1 MQQSGAPA
9 DLQRKLSKNRNK
21 CVISPEGITSEGFN
35 DTVKPFTGTTSSY
48 ISHTGSGGGAC
59 AVPTSA
65 MEARVLGL
73 RAEAVLQ
80 PLPLDVTSR
89 LHILCTDKV
98 LLKRRGKRC
107 TPRSDP
113 VLGLRRVTLSGFA
126 AASADLMRGSPT
138 CFFCQVLNCVES
150 EAPRC
155 AQATVITHLTCC
167 RRPLSRV
174 PTSSLG
180 PLHLLV
186 TLLDKRPFKMQADHI
201 TACFHGSHCS
211 QMKDLAWTL
220 ISLLAVVRTTAC
232 SHVVISILLLP
243 KALLPSTP
251 KFG

>member
-35 DTVKPFTGTTSSY
+35 DTVKPFTG
-48 ISHTGSGGGAC
+48 
-59 AVPTSA
+59 SA
-65 MEARVLGL
+65 L
-73 RAEAVLQ
+73 RRVLQ

-107 TPRSDP
+107 TPRCSWMGAWR
-113 VLGLRRVTLSGFA
+113 VQGLGELLQDAAHLPPSHRPPAQVSGMLWHQFRVCYSCFSLL
-126 AASADLMRGSPT
+126 DL
-138 CFFCQVLNCVES
+138 QYDL
-150 EAPRC
+150 APRC

-174 PTSSLG
+174 LTSGLG

-243 KALLPSTP
+243 KALLPSPP